1 MEPKE
6 EKLTWETPVIEDY
19 DIVETTTLET
29 GSTQSWDGQT
39 YS

>member
-19 DIVETTTLET
+19 DIVETTRI
-29 GSTQSWDGQT
+29 GQMGT
-39 YS
+39 VPDNDIYS